1 MKNLLKFQLETFE
14 KLFWNYE
21 KSLVKMKKFDFS
33 DAESAE
39 DFEPVD
45 AFFSRFWRTVDFLF
59 QQILRTIFKIE
70 TISDWNPTL
79 RELIFLMWKIWIV
92 ENIDEIIELKELRN
106 EITHEYINSDIQ
118 FEVEKILKLEEK
130 IFNLVKNVRK
140 YWEKN

>member
-1 MKNLLKFQLETFE
+1 MKNLLNSQLETFE
-14 KLFWNYE
+14 KLFLNYE
-21 KSLVKMKKFDFS
+21 KSLEKMKKFDFLN
-33 DAESAE
+33 AESAE

-45 AFFSRFWRTVDFLF
+45 AFFSRFWRIVDFLF
-59 QQILRTIFKIE
+59 QQIFRTIFKIE

-92 ENIDEIIELKELRN
+92 ENIDGVIELKELRN
-106 EITHEYINSDIQ
+106 EITHEYIDSDIQ

-130 IFNLVKNVRK
+130 FFNLVKNVRK